1 MLLWTM
7 ITRLQIPETI
17 YKSHV
22 SGQCE
27 ASAVIYIKLDKELT

>member
-1 MLLWTM
+1 M

-27 ASAVIYIKLDKELT
+27 ASAVISNFTREEI